1 MRQLH
6 CVLIF
11 LFPPIPPLAF
21 PLSHFPLSLS
31 LARTWKVRTETRKD
45 LILACNRKPLSMSG
59 WNYFETIQTI
69 YFDHSETKG
78 KPPVSEKSVTDNKI
92 ELNTIL

>member
-6 CVLIF
+6 CVLVS

-21 PLSHFPLSLS
+21 PLSHSPLSLS
-31 LARTWKVRTETRKD
+31 LVPTWKVRTEIRKD
-45 LILACNRKPLSMSG
+45 FLRVNRKPLSIFG

-69 YFDHSETKG
+69 YFDHSETEGQAPSFRK
-78 KPPVSEKSVTDNKI
+78 EHNK
-92 ELNTIL
+92 